1 MALILK
7 LPLLPEKPR
16 RFSWTNGALFPTPI
30 IAIGILAIMYSTKFY
45 WIYDGFV
52 LAIVIAIS
60 AALFVKYL
68 FDYVFPK
75 PNLGEYSE

>member
-16 RFSWTNGALFPTPI
+16 RFSWTKSALFPTPV

-45 WIYDGFV
+45 WIYDGLV

-60 AALFVKYL
+60 SALFVKYL
-68 FDYVFPK
+68 FDHVFPK
-75 PNLGEYSE
+75 PIVGEYSE